1 MAVAAAGAAR
11 LEGHRITLETC
22 PHYLALTYDD
32 PHLLA
37 CGAGVGKVAPA
48 LRNKSHQDQLWDGLN
63 RGYIHTIGS
72 DHVPIKKLGATLW
85 DERPGFPGLATS
97 LPVVLT
103 EGVAKGRIDITRA
116 AQVMAYNPAQL
127 FGLHPQKGEIAVG
140 CDADLVIV
148 DMETA
153 KPVCE
158 ENTPV
163 ALHQPVRGSRA
174 DRLAGHYRPPW
185 RDRVRQGGSARQ
197 ARLGAHS
204 RTAAR
209 RDDGAALSGRA
220 GMRR

>member
-48 LRNKSHQDQLWDGLN
+48 LRDKSHQDRLWDGLN
-63 RGYIHTIGS
+63 RGYIHTVGS
-72 DHVPIKKLGATLW
+72 DHVPIKKLGTNLW

-140 CDADLVIV
+140 SDADLVIV

-153 KPVCE
+153 KPGVRGE
-158 ENTPV
+158 HAV
-163 ALHQPVRGSRA
+163 ALHQPVRGPRA
-174 DRLAGHYRPPW
+174 DRLAGHDHPPG
-185 RDRVRQGGSARQ
+185 RNRVRQGRGARRT
-197 ARLGAHS
+197 RLGTNS
-204 RTAAR
+204 RAATR
-209 RDDGAALSGRA
+209 RDGGAAVSTCSPA
-220 GMRR
+220 GP